1 MGGSVTSCVRHR
13 SGPLAGPV
21 LEVGV
26 FMAAPFAAM
35 QLADLGADVVK
46 VENPDGGEPVRS
58 TGPFVE
64 GESSPFLRLNRGK
77 RSVALDLKSD
87 DGKAAFL
94 ALVDHADVLVENLR
108 PGAMRR
114 LGLGFDDLS
123 ARNPRLVYA
132 SASGFGQDGPLADRP
147 GLDIMAQARGGLM
160 SITGHPDGPPAKVGV
175 PVADLTCGLYVAIA
189 VLAALRERET
199 SGQGQYVDVSL
210 LESAVSLA
218 VWEAG
223 RYWATGEVGGPLGS
237 AHQSQ
242 APYQAVPT
250 SDGWLTLGAITPK
263 TWAGLCAV
271 LGLEELV
278 DDPRFALE
286 RTAGRRDELLPIVEE
301 RTQQHP
307 TAERAAGGDRRV
319 QPGRDRL
326 GALDVDRQGDP
337 AERRPRLGREVR
349 VVRELVPR
357 EQADRR
363 IGRPEP
369 GDRALDRG
377 RLALPAERLVERD
390 RASQVGDA
398 EGDDAEAGGKRHR
411 SVLSA
416 KASRRPSASG
426 RSVRPKPSR
435 KWLPGYSNCEPG
447 QEQDALGLDE
457 LGGPV
462 VDPDAGHGQPREA
475 DRPGRAA
482 GPT

>member
-1 MGGSVTSCVRHR
+1 MTGSGS
-13 SGPLAGPV
+13 LAGVRV

-46 VENPDGGEPVRS
+46 VESPDGGEPVRS

-199 SGQGQYVDVSL
+199 SGHGQYVDVSL

-271 LGLEELV
+271 LGLDELV
-278 DDPRFALE
+278 DDPRFQTSSA
-286 RTAGRRDELLPIVEE
+286 RQAGRGELLPIVEE

-307 TAERAAGGDRRV
+307 TADLVSRLEAAGVPCAPIATYDQVFGDAHLAERDFFWDAPHPTAGDVRQVGSPMRLSRTPPTRAAAG
-319 QPGRDRL
+319 
-326 GALDVDRQGDP
+326 
-337 AERRPRLGREVR
+337 PRLGGHTREVL
-349 VVRELVPR
+349 REAGLDDARIDALVASSAAG
-357 EQADRR
+357 E
-363 IGRPEP
+363 GRP
-369 GDRALDRG
+369 
-377 RLALPAERLVERD
+377 
-390 RASQVGDA
+390 
-398 EGDDAEAGGKRHR
+398 
-411 SVLSA
+411 
-416 KASRRPSASG
+416 
-426 RSVRPKPSR
+426 
-435 KWLPGYSNCEPG
+435 
-447 QEQDALGLDE
+447 
-457 LGGPV
+457 
-462 VDPDAGHGQPREA
+462 
-475 DRPGRAA
+475 
-482 GPT
+482 